1 MKSAGTIASTRHEI
15 TLQQFDLD
23 AGMGLQRELA
33 GWAAV
38 PQSDGMRNGVRAGR
52 PQASSGDSHGLL
64 CRDRR
69 VIGTEPRVR
78 GGCDGQD
85 RVRSQGGE
93 RAGGAGPLLRPTQRA
108 GDAHRSSVTAAT
120 NTILSETTS

>member
-1 MKSAGTIASTRHEI
+1 
-15 TLQQFDLD
+15 
-23 AGMGLQRELA
+23 MGLQRELA

-38 PQSDGMRNGVRAGR
+38 PQSDGVRSGVRVGR

-69 VIGTEPRVR
+69 VVGTEQRVR

-85 RVRSQGGE
+85 RVRSQSGE
-93 RAGGAGPLLRPTQRA
+93 RAGGHFFGHLGMSVTRIGLEAGPLSQWLHA
-108 GDAHRSSVTAAT
+108 G
-120 NTILSETTS
+120 LSEAGFETGFCCKVCSGWLIG